1 MLLRTTVFSSGR
13 TVRPIAPRMFRALPD
28 GQPRFLPAARVTWRE
43 LGKLGG
49 SSGESGGSSGESD
62 TLRPNRRTQ
71 NVATA
76 VRRHEEA
83 DSRLPPR
90 IMAPRK
96 GTGHL
101 SSWISS
107 RTSAPVRLGPQ
118 PLADNGCKGGGAIL
132 LQQGA
137 ELQDRGLLKRDCG
150 RSLHLPDSHSSSAA
164 HHDIPPPAGPFDRA

>member
-28 GQPRFLPAARVTWRE
+28 GQPRFLPAARVNQAGARVNRTP
-43 LGKLGG
+43 
-49 SSGESGGSSGESD
+49 SD
-62 TLRPNRRTQ
+62 RTAEHRTLRPPFAATKKRIHGFRR
-71 NVATA
+71 ASWH
-76 VRRHEEA
+76 RGE
-83 DSRLPPR
+83 
-90 IMAPRK
+90 

-132 LQQGA
+132 
-137 ELQDRGLLKRDCG
+137 
-150 RSLHLPDSHSSSAA
+150 
-164 HHDIPPPAGPFDRA
+164 F